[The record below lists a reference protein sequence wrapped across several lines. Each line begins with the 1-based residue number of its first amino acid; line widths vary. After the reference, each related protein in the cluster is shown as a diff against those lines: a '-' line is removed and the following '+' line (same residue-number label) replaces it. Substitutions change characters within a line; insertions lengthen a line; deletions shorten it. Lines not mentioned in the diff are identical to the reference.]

1 MSIASYPN
9 SLDGFFT
16 FAQAAIRQYKAV
28 GAGKLVVDC
37 EKRLHDGGEPRFKL
51 IAYGALQSPFCLTP
65 AHLDNYRLRRQ
76 LQLAPH
82 ELNKPFY
89 HLEESLLEILG
100 KTGHGKV
107 ALEFE
112 KDRRGNIVVLCF
124 ATFSYRCVVLPE
136 AQVG

>member
-1 MSIASYPN
+1 MSTASYAN

-16 FAQAAIRQYKAV
+16 FAQAAIRQYEAV

-37 EKRLHDGGEPRFKL
+37 EKRFHDGDEPRFKL
-51 IAYGALQSPFCLTP
+51 VAYGALQSPFCLTP

-76 LQLAPH
+76 LRVVSH
-82 ELNKPFY
+82 ERDKPFY
-89 HLEESLLEILG
+89 HLEESVLDILG

-112 KDRRGNIVVLCF
+112 KDRRGRIIALCC
-124 ATFSYRCVVLPE
+124 TTISYRCVILPE
-136 AQVG
+136 SQVA